1 MQFRDLI
8 WLSARS
14 LSAAPL
20 RSSLTMLG
28 IAIGILSVVL
38 LTSLGRG
45 VQGYILETFSQF
57 GTRIVAIHPGRTQT
71 GGTGGLLASTRPLTI
86 EDAEALSTLAGV
98 EQIVP
103 MVQGTGAI
111 EHQGRVRYTDIL
123 GVSSAMPEAWRFDL
137 AQGSFFPDSAG
148 SYPLPQAVIGDKV
161 WRELFKSESALGSF
175 LRVGGERYRI
185 VGVLAPKGQM
195 LGYDLDDIVYIDTQR
210 ALTLFNRV
218 GLMEIDITYSPNYSA
233 DQMVTQIKQRLIE
246 RHKNEDFSI
255 MTQDQMMDT
264 LGRILDLL
272 NLSVAGL
279 GAISLVVGS
288 IGILTIMV
296 TNVHE
301 RRAEI
306 GLFRALGASQQS
318 ILYLFLLESVL
329 LSMLGGIAGLCLAFS
344 ILGLLTVLLP
354 DLPISISPLYLA
366 LAILIAF
373 LTGLFSGV
381 IPARQAAQ
389 LDPVT
394 ALQSE

>member
-45 VQGYILETFSQF
+45 VQGYVLETFSQF
-57 GTRIVAIHPGRTQT
+57 GTRIVAVNPGRTQT
-71 GGTGGLLASTRPLTI
+71 GGTGAILASTRPLTI
-86 EDAEALSTLAGV
+86 EDAEALATLAGV

-103 MVQGTGAI
+103 LVQGTGAI

-123 GVSSAMPEAWRFDL
+123 GVSSTMPEAWRFDL
-137 AQGSFFPDSAG
+137 AQGSFFPDPAG
-148 SYPLPQAVIGDKV
+148 GYPLPQAVIGDKV

-195 LGYDLDDIVYIDTQR
+195 LGYDLDDIVYIDAQR
-210 ALTLFNRV
+210 ALTLFNRA
-218 GLMEIDITYSPNYSA
+218 GLMEIDLTYSPNYSA
-233 DQMVTQIKQRLIE
+233 DQMVTQIKQRLIK

-255 MTQDQMMDT
+255 TTQDQMMDT

-272 NLSVAGL
+272 SLSVAGL
-279 GAISLVVGS
+279 GGISLVVGS

-329 LSMLGGIAGLCLAFS
+329 LSMIGGVAGLCLAFA
-344 ILGLLTVLLP
+344 ILGVLIVLLP
-354 DLPISISPLYLA
+354 DFPVSISPLYLA
-366 LAILIAF
+366 LAILISF